1 MSTSTTPTTSVPRIT
16 RIGAKRV
23 VQLIAVV
30 LAVAAGVFMLFAP
43 TYQIA
48 TSDSAGNSSTGTATI
63 LETSGAWAI
72 VLALIPIAFALA
84 PLGVPP
90 RARQWVTNAAVVLF
104 AGWIIVGIWTGGGF
118 YVPAFLFL
126 LASVFI
132 RPRSSFGE

>member
-1 MSTSTTPTTSVPRIT
+1 MSASTTPTTSVPRIR

-30 LAVAAGVFMLFAP
+30 LAVAAGVYMLFAP
-43 TYQIA
+43 TYQTA

-72 VLALIPIAFALA
+72 VLALIPIAIALA
-84 PLGVPP
+84 PLVVPP
-90 RARQWVTNAAVVLF
+90 RARRWVTIAAVVLF
-104 AGWIIVGIWTGGGF
+104 AGWTIVGVWTIGGF

>member
-1 MSTSTTPTTSVPRIT
+1 MSASTTPSTSVPRIT

-30 LAVAAGVFMLFAP
+30 LTFGAGVYTLFAP

-48 TSDSAGNSSTGTATI
+48 TSDSAGNSSIGTATI
-63 LETSGAWAI
+63 LETSGAWPI
-72 VLALIPIAFALA
+72 VLALIPIAIALG
-84 PLGVPP
+84 PLVVPP
-90 RARQWVTNAAVVLF
+90 RARQWVTIAAAVLF
-104 AGWIIVGIWTGGGF
+104 AGWIIAGVWTIGGF

-132 RPRSSFGE
+132 RPRSGFGE